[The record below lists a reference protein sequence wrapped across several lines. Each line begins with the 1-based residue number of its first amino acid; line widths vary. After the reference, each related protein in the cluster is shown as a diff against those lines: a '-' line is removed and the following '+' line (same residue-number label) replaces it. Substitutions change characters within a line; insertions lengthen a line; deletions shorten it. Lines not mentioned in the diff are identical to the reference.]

1 MNILFH
7 LTEHSEYMTYKRAQ
21 YQQVIERIN
30 EPRGRM
36 QVIVGP
42 RQVGK
47 STLIG
52 QVLEE
57 CSYAYESYSADD
69 VVGASANWLAQIW
82 DTQRMK
88 MVARNESKRLLVID
102 EVQKIHNWSET
113 VKAEWDR
120 DTREKRELIVVLL
133 GSSRMLIE
141 KGLTESLAGRFEL
154 IRLTHWTYNEMRDCF
169 GWTLPQYV
177 YYGGYPGAARYIHDE
192 ARWRN
197 YIKDSLVEPSIS
209 KDVLM
214 DTKIMKPQLL
224 RQLFEIGSSYSG
236 ELLSLTKVAA
246 QLQDAGNVT
255 TLAGY
260 LHLLDECGL
269 LCGLQKYAEDNA
281 RKYNSVPKFQVH
293 NNALRNAY
301 SEETLNEAIESP
313 QIWGR
318 YMESAVGAYL
328 VSQAQIKGYNVYYW
342 RNKADEVDFVL
353 AKRMVKVA
361 IEVKSGRRTTNE
373 GLSQFAKAY
382 NPLRS
387 VVVGSGGLSFEEFL
401 SMDLDLLFKK
411 EL

>member
-1 MNILFH
+1 MI
-7 LTEHSEYMTYKRAQ
+7 EHFDDMEYKRAEFQ
-21 YQQVIERIN
+21 LIVERIN

-57 CSYAYESYSADD
+57 CQYAYESYSADD
-69 VVGASANWLAQIW
+69 VPGASSNWLAQLW
-82 DTQRMK
+82 EAQRMK
-88 MVARNESKRLLVID
+88 MMSRGESKRLLVVD

-154 IRLTHWTYNEMRDCF
+154 IRLTHWTYTEMKDCF

-177 YYGGYPGAARYIHDE
+177 YYGGYPGAARYIDDE
-192 ARWRN
+192 VRWRN
-197 YIKDSLVEPSIS
+197 YVKDSLIEPSIS
-209 KDVLM
+209 KDILM

-224 RQLFEIGSSYSG
+224 RQLFEIGSNYSG

-269 LCGLQKYAEDNA
+269 LCGLQKYAEDDA

-293 NNALRNAY
+293 NNAIRNVYAD
-301 SEETLNEAIESP
+301 EDFNEVIENP
-313 QIWGR
+313 QTWGR

-328 VSQAQIKGYNVYYW
+328 VSQAQIHDYKVYYW
-342 RNKADEVDFVL
+342 RNKSDEVDFILV
-353 AKRMVKVA
+353 KRRKKVA

-373 GLSQFAKAY
+373 GLSLFAKSY
-382 NPLRS
+382 NPHRS
-387 VVVGSGGLSFEEFL
+387 LVVGSGGFSFEEFL
-401 SMDLDLLFKK
+401 SLDLTLLFK
-411 EL
+411 